1 MFCSVA
7 MSDPLLWFSSVS
19 RQQHHE
25 EVLPADRDGGG
36 PKQVPDD
43 GHCSSAQTPLTG
55 PPGALRK
62 VNTSIHLYIFIFYMI
77 CTWIPLDYV
86 LQGFFNLHVH
96 VRTSSTNVIIYFP
109 M

>member
-7 MSDPLLWFSSVS
+7 LSDPLLWFSSVS

-43 GHCSSAQTPLTG
+43 GHCSSAQTPLTS

-77 CTWIPLDYV
+77 CTWILLDYV
-86 LQGFFNLHVH
+86 VQGFSLMIF
-96 VRTSSTNVIIYFP
+96 STY
-109 M
+109 MYMYELL